1 MADKILIY
9 GKNTWPYTISAR
21 EAFAK
26 QNREVEYFDV
36 KQDADQLITMLKYS
50 DGVRKV
56 PVIVDR
62 DKVTI
67 GFNGGT
73 WGV

>member
-1 MADKILIY
+1 
-9 GKNTWPYTISAR
+9 
-21 EAFAK
+21 
-26 QNREVEYFDV
+26 VEYFDV
-36 KQDADQLITMLKYS
+36 KQDADQLKTMLKYS

-67 GFNGGT
+67 GFDGGT
-73 WGV
+73 